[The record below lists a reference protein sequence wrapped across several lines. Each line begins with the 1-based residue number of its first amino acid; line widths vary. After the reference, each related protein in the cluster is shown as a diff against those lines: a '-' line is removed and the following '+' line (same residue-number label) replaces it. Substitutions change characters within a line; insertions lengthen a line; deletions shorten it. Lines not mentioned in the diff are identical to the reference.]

1 MHLADMLDLFGTLLS
16 MATQERR
23 HKIVKAFIV
32 DHKNTKSFERGLIEE
47 ITVEHVQDLVENDLK
62 EAGLR
67 DATEASEQQSIRF
80 REHFPYARYIL
91 SSRVAVAA
99 NQTFTVN
106 DVALA
111 RIDGELMPCRILAH
125 CQADDDMPFTF
136 VNRWCVED
144 RSDKYCMI
152 ARRAEDVKLLATK
165 DLLSSVI
172 YRLMSDPSFVAI
184 LVPASLRT

>member
-1 MHLADMLDLFGTLLS
+1 M
-16 MATQERR
+16 
-23 HKIVKAFIV
+23 
-32 DHKNTKSFERGLIEE
+32 
-47 ITVEHVQDLVENDLK
+47 
-62 EAGLR
+62 
-67 DATEASEQQSIRF
+67 
-80 REHFPYARYIL
+80 
-91 SSRVAVAA
+91 AVAA

-152 ARRAEDVKLLATK
+152 ARRAEDVKPIATK

-184 LVPASLRT
+184 LVAIFANVIHCKFLGIAQVTLARSNVVSKGGAHRRGRVFCHG